1 MGTRMASPTSP
12 LRWAGSK
19 LRLRRRMTQSV
30 TENNPVAARS
40 GQRTSSAIR
49 SRHCEAVFWAS
60 ASMRDVEADVASAL
74 ECDFNVMIT
83 GEHGVGKRS
92 IARRLHRRA
101 RRAAGRSVIARSPGA
116 LDSVESFATALADAL
131 PDGIVETDDAERMSP
146 AIQARLLEFIDRQ
159 TIGRTARTCVRF
171 ITVSNANL
179 FDLVRCDGFSES
191 LFYRLN
197 AIHLIIPPLRDR
209 QEDIPVLLR
218 HFMSLPAY
226 ASLPCLSRAAWQR
239 IVTYEWPGNIRE
251 LQAMAEGLRSRGPGR
266 FLDLDDLPAELS
278 PSGDH

>member
-1 MGTRMASPTSP
+1 MDARLTTATSP

-19 LRLRRRMTQSV
+19 SRLRRRMTQSA
-30 TENNPVAARS
+30 TENNPDAARS
-40 GQRTSSAIR
+40 GQRTSHGIR
-49 SRHCEAVFWAS
+49 ARHCEAVFWAS
-60 ASMRDVEADVASAL
+60 ASMREVEADVASAL
-74 ECDFNVMIT
+74 ECNFNVMIT

-92 IARRLHRRA
+92 IARRLHRRG

-116 LDSVESFATALADAL
+116 LDSVESFATALTDAM
-131 PDGIVETDDAERMSP
+131 PDGIFQVEDAERMSP
-146 AIQARLLEFIDRQ
+146 AIQARLLEFIEQ
-159 TIGRTARTCVRF
+159 QAIVRTARTCVRF

-179 FDLVRCDGFSES
+179 FDLSRVDEFSEP

-197 AIHLIIPPLRDR
+197 AIHLIIPPLRHR

-226 ASLPCLSRAAWQR
+226 ASLPCVSPAAWRR

-251 LQAMAEGLRSRGPGR
+251 LQGVAEGLRSRGPGR
-266 FLDLDDLPAELS
+266 FLDLDDLPRELRP
-278 PSGDH
+278 PSDH

>member
-1 MGTRMASPTSP
+1 
-12 LRWAGSK
+12 
-19 LRLRRRMTQSV
+19 
-30 TENNPVAARS
+30 
-40 GQRTSSAIR
+40 
-49 SRHCEAVFWAS
+49 
-60 ASMRDVEADVASAL
+60 MREVEADVASAI
-74 ECDFNVMIT
+74 ECNFNVMIT

-92 IARRLHRRA
+92 IARRLHRRG

-116 LDSVESFATALADAL
+116 LDSVESFATALADAM
-131 PDGIVETDDAERMSP
+131 PDGIVQVEDAERMSP
-146 AIQARLLEFIDRQ
+146 AIQARLLGFIEQ
-159 TIGRTARTCVRF
+159 QAVGRTPRTCVRF
-171 ITVSNANL
+171 ITVSNTSL
-179 FDLVRCDGFSES
+179 FDLVGIDGFSEP

-251 LQAMAEGLRSRGPGR
+251 LQGIAEALRLRGPGR
-266 FLDLDDLPAELS
+266 FLDLDDLPRELK
-278 PSGDH
+278 PPGDH

>member
-1 MGTRMASPTSP
+1 
-12 LRWAGSK
+12 
-19 LRLRRRMTQSV
+19 MTQSV
-30 TENNPVAARS
+30 TDSNPDAARNDE
-40 GQRTSSAIR
+40 RTSPAIR
-49 SRHCEAVFWAS
+49 TRHCEAVFWAS
-60 ASMRDVEADVASAL
+60 SSMREVEADVASAL
-74 ECDFNVMIT
+74 ECNFNVMIT

-92 IARRLHRRA
+92 IARRLHRRG

-116 LDSVESFATALADAL
+116 LDSVESLASGLADAM
-131 PDGIVETDDAERMSP
+131 PDGVVQVEDAERMSP
-146 AIQARLLEFIDRQ
+146 AIQARVLEFLERQ
-159 TIGRTARTCVRF
+159 TVGRAARTSVRF

-179 FDLVRCDGFSES
+179 FDLARHDEFSDA

-239 IVTYEWPGNIRE
+239 IVTYEWPGNVRE
-251 LQAMAEGLRSRGPGR
+251 LQGVAEALRSRGLGR
-266 FLDLDDLPAELS
+266 FLDVGDLPPELR
-278 PSGDH
+278 PGDH

>member
-1 MGTRMASPTSP
+1 
-12 LRWAGSK
+12 
-19 LRLRRRMTQSV
+19 MTQSV
-30 TENNPVAARS
+30 TENNPGAARS
-40 GQRTSSAIR
+40 GQRTSHGVRA
-49 SRHCEAVFWAS
+49 RHCEAVFWAS
-60 ASMRDVEADVASAL
+60 SSMREVEADVASAL
-74 ECDFNVMIT
+74 ECNFNVMIT

-92 IARRLHRRA
+92 IARRLHRRG

-116 LDSVESFATALADAL
+116 LDSLECFATALTDAM
-131 PDGIVETDDAERMSP
+131 PDGIVQVEDAELMSP

-159 TIGRTARTCVRF
+159 TIGRTARTYVRF

-179 FDLVRCDGFSES
+179 FDLVGVDKFSET

-226 ASLPCLSRAAWQR
+226 APLPCLSRAAWRR

-251 LQAMAEGLRSRGPGR
+251 LQCVAEGLRSRGLGR
-266 FLDLDDLPAELS
+266 LLDLDDLPPELR
-278 PSGDH
+278 PPGDQ